1 MEEEEDEE
9 EEEDKPREFDL
20 RFPTPCSM
28 VLAGPSQAGKTSFT
42 LNLLR
47 HIPEM
52 FQDDRSKQ
60 NVLFFYN
67 NWQPALARFS
77 KEGIVKRFYNYLP
90 TADQIIQLARP
101 YAKVGGSIVVIDD
114 FAEQLNKETCRLVTA
129 VCHHERTNLIILV
142 QNVFLRNPV
151 FREISLNANYILLWR
166 NPRDRA
172 QISSLARQISPAN
185 WKWVVDA
192 YRDATK
198 RPHSYVLFDFTQ
210 KTEDFLRVRSRI
222 LPSESPTVVYVERGE
237 LSRLQQQ
244 QF

>member
-1 MEEEEDEE
+1 M
-9 EEEDKPREFDL
+9 DKPREFDL
-20 RFPTPCSM
+20 RFQTPCSL
-28 VLAGPSQAGKTSFT
+28 VCAGPSQAGKTSFT

-52 FQDDRSKQ
+52 FQDDRCKD
-60 NVLFFYN
+60 NVLYFYK

-77 KEGIVKRFYNYLP
+77 KEGIVKRFFDYLP
-90 TADQIIQLARP
+90 TADQIIELTRP
-101 YAKVGGSIVVIDD
+101 YAKDGGSVVVIDD
-114 FAEQLNKETCRLVTA
+114 FAEQLNKEICRIVTA
-129 VCHHERTNLIILV
+129 VCHHERTNVLILV

-151 FREISLNANYILLWR
+151 FREISLNANYILLFR

-192 YRDATK
+192 YKEATR

-210 KTEDFLRVRSRI
+210 RTEDFLRVRSRI
-222 LPSESPTVVYVERGE
+222 LPSEAPAVVYIERSE

-244 QF
+244 RF